1 MSMRL
6 NRRQVEQFFSVGYV
20 VQPDV
25 FTPNEVRE
33 MRGAFERL
41 QRTAYELRQSGM
53 HRGSLFVLADPTG
66 VAADPSPVRIQRIV
80 WCGAAEPILSEYG
93 RDPRLLSMAS
103 QLLGSESMSQLINQA
118 HFKIPGDGVEF
129 PWHQDSTHRR
139 YGRECWNDVNGR
151 GSYVQTVVAVDP
163 VTEENGPLQFIPGS
177 CKLGHAGL
185 PEGQLPLG
193 RVDPRTAVSATM
205 SAGSVVLFGPYTYH
219 RSTPNRSQQPR
230 RIFLNGFAHPAANTR
245 IYPGDGAGRVVG
257 A

>member
-1 MSMRL
+1 
-6 NRRQVEQFFSVGYV
+6 
-20 VQPDV
+20 
-25 FTPNEVRE
+25 
-33 MRGAFERL
+33 
-41 QRTAYELRQSGM
+41 M

-66 VAADPSPVRIQRIV
+66 VAGDPPPVRIQRIV

-93 RDPRLLSMAS
+93 RDPRLVGMAS

-177 CKLGHAGL
+177 CRLGHAGL
-185 PEGQLPLG
+185 PEGQLPTG

-230 RIFLNGFAHPAANTR
+230 RVFLNGFAHPGANTR